1 MGAKAM
7 QSNAAYGVY
16 PPDVELHQVV
26 QTLNQAGFDKESICM
41 MVSPMHPI
49 AATVRDAGLF
59 NSDDSEAVSEELI
72 GWLSEF
78 GAVVIPTVGFFI
90 RAREFFHAFVV
101 MGDSPALCGR
111 GGPLVGLGFSASDAE
126 RLEEQ
131 VRAMGALVYV
141 TCAESAKAAW
151 AVELLRRTGA
161 RGTVTVEREAALRAA
176 TA

>member
-1 MGAKAM
+1 
-7 QSNAAYGVY
+7 
-16 PPDVELHQVV
+16 
-26 QTLNQAGFDKESICM
+26 M

-59 NSDDSEAVSEELI
+59 NSDDSQVVTEELI

-101 MGDSPALCGR
+101 TGDSPALCGR
-111 GGPLVGLGFSASDAE
+111 ARSLEGLGFSASDAE
-126 RLEEQ
+126 NLEEQ

-141 TCAESAKAAW
+141 TCAESAQAAW
-151 AVELLRRTGA
+151 AVELLRQTGA
-161 RGTVTVEREAALRAA
+161 RGTVTLEREAALGAA
-176 TA
+176 AA